1 MALFHS
7 FLWLINIPLCFSG
20 GSVIKN
26 PTANTGDPSS
36 MPELGRSYGEGI
48 GDLLQYSCLGNPM
61 GREEWR
67 ATVHGVTKE
76 LDVT

>member
-1 MALFHS
+1 
-7 FLWLINIPLCFSG
+7 
-20 GSVIKN
+20 
-26 PTANTGDPSS
+26 

-76 LDVT
+76 LDVTQRLNNSNGINGLSDFSQLADLPQLCDFVQLTEFL